1 MNKDLCKSVP
11 ETGHL
16 VKRLSGIATFCH
28 PPAKRTS
35 DLEKV
40 GAKENLS
47 VHRIPKYFEVRWSQ
61 FTAALLDAFLCS
73 WQVLVTFCEKQHGA
87 EEKKFLKRLTNMDNI
102 LLMCFAADLLFLL
115 KVIQKKLQRDSLII
129 LDIEPEAEKFQKRLD
144 KLSTIPLL
152 GGWEEA
158 FKERLSEE
166 ENTFCDI

>member
-1 MNKDLCKSVP
+1 MRS
-11 ETGHL
+11 
-16 VKRLSGIATFCH
+16 
-28 PPAKRTS
+28 PAKRTS

-61 FTAALLDAFLCS
+61 FTAALSDAFLCS

-87 EEKKFLKRLTNMDNI
+87 EEKKFLKLLKNMDNI
-102 LLMCFAADLLFLL
+102 LLMCFAADLLFLP

-129 LDIEPEAEKFQKRLD
+129 LDIEPEAETFQKSLD

-158 FKERLSEE
+158 FKERLNEE